1 MASVKNLGIIGGTF
15 NPIHYGHLVAAEF
28 AREAFAL
35 DHIVFVPSARP
46 PHKELGDILDSQHRL
61 KMAEMAVQD
70 NPHFSV
76 SDLEIERRG
85 LSYSVETVAAF
96 HEMYPGADIF
106 FILGID
112 AFMFMNTWKDTDRL
126 SELCSMIVVTRP
138 GYHMNP
144 EDECFAGIPVLMW
157 QKMEVIPI
165 PGFEI
170 SSSAIRERV
179 IQGKTIKYLLPSEVE
194 QYIYDH
200 KLYRGDQGHEL

>member
-1 MASVKNLGIIGGTF
+1 MTLKKLGIIGGTF

-35 DHIVFVPSARP
+35 NHIVFVPSARP
-46 PHKELGDILDSQHRL
+46 PHKDLGEILDSQHRL
-61 KMAEMAVQD
+61 KMVEIAVRD
-70 NPHFSV
+70 NAYFSV
-76 SDLEIERRG
+76 SELEIERRG
-85 LSYSVETVAAF
+85 LSYSVETVADF
-96 HEMYPGADIF
+96 HRMYPGTEIF

-126 SELCSMIVVTRP
+126 AEMCSMIVVTRP

-144 EDECFAGIPVLMW
+144 EDERFAGIPALMW
-157 QKMEVIPI
+157 EKIEVIPI

-179 IQGKTIKYLLPSEVE
+179 EQGKTIKYLLPPGVE

-200 KLYRGDQGHEL
+200 NLYKGDM